1 VLRPRRSTI
10 SKVKPNDDYNRLFK
24 LYQSIVSGNLDSFLS
39 FNRKDILKARLTS
52 YRRNTLHM
60 AVWHQQEE
68 IVQFI
73 CKDETLQSLIN
84 HTDENGDT
92 PVHLA
97 VEVKNERI
105 YKLLIEAGGDL
116 QAMNKQNEKPLQG
129 MDDGKH
135 NEEYYQ
141 SVYTFS
147 QTTTQFNTANSN
159 TTPTLISKLVS
170 LQTETPATRQRV
182 NRETSL
188 IPLTVPL
195 ITVNNSRV
203 SVSVSATGE
212 EATDFDHH
220 TFSVMESSAVILAN
234 KNAKESKEAFSQ
246 LVMPSNSDN
255 GGVSAS
261 SKTSI
266 NSRSSRFDSRLETRI
281 PKEVFYGPNKIAQVP
296 PPDSDRWLT
305 EVNYDS

>member
-1 VLRPRRSTI
+1 MLRPRRSTI
-10 SKVKPNDDYNRLFK
+10 SKVKPSDDYDRLFK

-68 IVQFI
+68 IVRFI
-73 CKDETLQSLIN
+73 CQDETLQSLIN
-84 HTDENGDT
+84 HTDGNGDT

-97 VEVKNERI
+97 VEVKNEKI

-116 QAMNKQNEKPLQG
+116 QAVNKQNEKPPQA
-129 MDDGKH
+129 MDDGRH
-135 NEEYYQ
+135 TDECYQ
-141 SVYTFS
+141 SVYTFT

-182 NRETSL
+182 NRETS
-188 IPLTVPL
+188 ITPLTVPL

-220 TFSVMESSAVILAN
+220 TCSVMESSAVILAN
-234 KNAKESKEAFSQ
+234 KSAKESKEAFSQ
-246 LVMPSNSDN
+246 LVFPSNSDN
-255 GGVSAS
+255 GGAL
-261 SKTSI
+261 SKTSV

-281 PKEVFYGPNKIAQVP
+281 PKDVFYGSNKIAQLP
-296 PPDSDRWLT
+296 PPDSDRWLA
-305 EVNYDS
+305 EVDYDS